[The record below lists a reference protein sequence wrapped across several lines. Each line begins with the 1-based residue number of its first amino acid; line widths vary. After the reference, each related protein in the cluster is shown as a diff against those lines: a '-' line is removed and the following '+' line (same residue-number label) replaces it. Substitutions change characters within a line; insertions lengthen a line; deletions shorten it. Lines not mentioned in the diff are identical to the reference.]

1 VRDLVVFAALWTIG
15 WVLLWRVPTPGP
27 APARDRALSVIVPA
41 RDEAANLPHLL
52 ASLVPQLGPG
62 DEVLVVDD
70 HSQDATAEV
79 AAAGGATV
87 VPAAPLPAGW
97 AGKQWACHTGAEV
110 AGNGLLVFLDADTRI
125 APGGLA
131 RIAAVGAGPG
141 LTSIQPYH
149 LVPRWPERLA
159 AFFNIVGMMGSL
171 VCTPLGRRL
180 RPRGVFGPCLVTP
193 TDDYRLAGGHAA
205 ARAGVLDDV
214 ALAAAYRRAGLP
226 VRVYGGRGTIDF
238 RMYPGGLPELVGGF
252 TKNMAA
258 GALAV
263 RPPAAVAVGGWVA
276 ACAAPL
282 VLALRLPGP
291 LAGVCY
297 LAVAVQVAVHLR
309 RLGSFGPVVALAYP
323 VALVVFLAVFV
334 RSLLA
339 TYGQGRVSWKGRSLP
354 TR

>member
-1 VRDLVVFAALWTIG
+1 MRDLVVFAALWTLG
-15 WVLLWRVPTPGP
+15 WGLLWRVPTPGP
-27 APARDRALSVIVPA
+27 ARARGPAVSVVVPA
-41 RDEAANLPHLL
+41 RDEAVNLPHLL
-52 ASLVPQLGPG
+52 ASLVPQLRPG
-62 DEVLVVDD
+62 DEVVVVDD

-87 VPAAPLPAGW
+87 VPAPPLPAGW
-97 AGKQWACHTGAEV
+97 AGKQWACHTGAVV
-110 AGNGLLVFLDADTRI
+110 AVNDLLVFLDADTRI

-131 RIAAVGAGPG
+131 RIAAAGAASG

-171 VCTPLGRRL
+171 VCTPLGSRL
-180 RPRGVFGPCLVTP
+180 RPRGVFGPCLAT
-193 TDDYRLAGGHAA
+193 TTGDYWRAGGHEA
-205 ARAGVLDDV
+205 ARSGVLDDV

-258 GALAV
+258 GARAV
-263 RPPAAVAVGGWVA
+263 RPSAAMAVAGWVA

-291 LAGVCY
+291 LAALCY
-297 LAVAVQVAVHLR
+297 LAVAVQVGVHLR

-339 TYGQGRVSWKGRSLP
+339 TYGRGRVSWKGRSLP